1 MQSTIYAEGLADS
14 YSWDALCKWHSLLHS
29 QGLQDT
35 LSAAKNIAPVH
46 PLSLGIPFKDDRAGT
61 GGAAGVDLSRRVSPP
76 QQSLS
81 DGALCTV
88 MGRRLSRVS
97 IGAERYPETV
107 EALVEVGGL
116 RDKHE
121 SLEARVGRLEANKAD
136 QTQFQHLRDLL
147 NAMGTTQ
154 TYALYLFYSIIT
166 LTTVMIHYNDT
177 L

>member
-1 MQSTIYAEGLADS
+1 M
-14 YSWDALCKWHSLLHS
+14 HS

-166 LTTVMIHYNDT
+166 LTTVTIHYNDT